1 MRQKPSESIELAIV
15 SILSALV
22 YLYVVHPIL
31 MDVVP
36 ILTFSSSGADGKRT
50 PT

>member
-1 MRQKPSESIELAIV
+1 MEKKPSEYVELAIV

-31 MDVVP
+31 ANVAP
-36 ILTFSSSGADGKRT
+36 ILTFSSSGADGK
-50 PT
+50 